1 MPFKISGHDSV
12 RSLST
17 RREAAIDAIARA
29 AKMMRQGFQD
39 VRITDM
45 TTGRTYNSD
54 KFHLIVRRAS
64 GTAAIWHPGPTLH
77 PSKLAGENRPP
88 SELFDLSEIREE
100 LLRLGVRTSDRPA
113 KLATSVRSEQTA
125 TVPALMTAAYELAGY
140 AVATLALGR
149 SIPEK
154 VTLKK
159 DNDYDLGRCTEPELD
174 IIWAVGHMA
183 GERSRNYGCS
193 GEQGLIVINVRVES
207 SIADVRK
214 LYPGVEVILNENWD
228 RIVRVARLLI
238 ERGILSRSELEGK
251 VFEPD
256 EGRGF
261 EHLHSQNDR
270 CE

>member
-88 SELFDLSEIREE
+88 GELFDLAEIREE
-100 LLRLGVRTSDRPA
+100 LLRLGVRTRDSPA
-113 KLATSVRSEQTA
+113 KLTTSVRSEQTV
-125 TVPALMTAAYELAGY
+125 TPPAMMTAAYELAGY

-149 SIPEK
+149 SIPDK
-154 VTLKK
+154 VMLKE

-183 GERSRNYGCS
+183 GERSRKYGCS
-193 GEQGLIVINVRVES
+193 GEQGLVLINVRVES
-207 SIADVRK
+207 SIADGKV
-214 LYPGVEVILNENWD
+214 LYPGAEVILDENWD

-238 ERGILSRSELEGK
+238 ERGILSRSELEGE

-256 EGRGF
+256 EGGGF
-261 EHLHSQNDR
+261 EHPHRQNDR